1 MMKSK
6 ESGKKYKLIRCLL
19 PNWEG
24 TADCKQLCSE
34 IARYNKVSLLNKIEF
49 CGVNKETG
57 EIVFATRLRSGEE
70 TL

>member
-24 TADCKQLCSE
+24 TADFKQLCSE
-34 IARYNKVSLLNKIEF
+34 IARYNKVSHLNKIEF
-49 CGVNKETG
+49 CGVNK